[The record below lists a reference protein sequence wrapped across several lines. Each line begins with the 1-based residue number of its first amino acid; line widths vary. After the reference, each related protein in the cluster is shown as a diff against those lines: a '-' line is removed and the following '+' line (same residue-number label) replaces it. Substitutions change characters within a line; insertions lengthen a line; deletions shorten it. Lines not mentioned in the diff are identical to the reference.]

1 MAPRKL
7 IVNVSDAKAS
17 SEAGDSIITYSLGSC
32 IGVSLYD
39 PMAKVGAMLHY
50 QLPESVMDPAKAAG
64 NPFMFAD
71 TGMNTVFNMMLAMGA
86 VKRRIRVKIAGGAAM
101 AIGPKGF
108 DIGKRNHLAL
118 RKILW
123 QNGLIIDAEDVG
135 GDMPRNLYLNIADG
149 SVLVKANGA
158 ERAL

>member
-1 MAPRKL
+1 MSAGKI

-17 SEAGDSIITYSLGSC
+17 GDAGDSIITYSLGSC

-39 PMAKVGAMLHY
+39 PMARVGGMLHY
-50 QLPESVMDPAKAAG
+50 QLPESVMDPSKAAG
-64 NPFMFAD
+64 HPFMFAD
-71 TGMNTVFNMMLAMGA
+71 TGMNALFNMLLSLGA
-86 VKRRIRVKIAGGAAM
+86 VKKRLRIKIAGGAAM

-123 QNGLIIDAEDVG
+123 QNGLFIDSEDVG

-149 SVLVKANGA
+149 SVIVKANGA
-158 ERAL
+158 EKVL